1 MTSKKSVLAILGLL
15 VAALALVA
23 AGCGGGGGEEV
34 EALPSSS
41 CTGLEY
47 EGDGDAEFILASD
60 FPLQGSSR
68 TQTEQIVAAIRHEL
82 TQRGWKAGDY
92 NVAFQS
98 CDDATAQAA
107 KWDSGK
113 CSQNGNAYAA
123 NDAVIAVIGTFNSGC
138 AAIIIPLLNQ
148 APDGGIAMMSP
159 ANTYPCLTVNLPGGC
174 DASEPAKY
182 YPAGTRN
189 YARVAPADDY
199 QGAFAAEFAQKQGI
213 KSVYVLNDKEA
224 YGLGV
229 ATTFRKAAE
238 SLGIEVKGFE
248 AWDPK
253 ASSYEAQMKKI
264 QGTGAEAVFLGGLI
278 DENGAQVIKDKVAVL
293 GPNDGAVKL
302 IAPDGF
308 TTQAT
313 IDEAGAASKGMFMS
327 VAGVPIDA
335 FTGTAKTFIDSL
347 LAGPLQG
354 KAIDPYA
361 IYGAQ
366 SAQVVL
372 DAIAASDGSREDVI
386 AKMFASEVEGGLL
399 GTFWF
404 NENGDPT
411 NAAGAVVG
419 FTMYVATDKL
429 ETSDNFAPK
438 PETVEAAGAHNAK
451 HLGDE
456 AGGHCPPA
464 SSRLESRSMA
474 TAVAALQ
481 RVRSSSLIDAIG
493 LLLLGCRLS
502 GSSSS
507 SSRTRRASS
516 TSPSS
521 A

>member
-1 MTSKKSVLAILGLL
+1 MTVRKRSALLTFGLL
-15 VAALALVA
+15 LAALALVA
-23 AGCGGGGGEEV
+23 AGCGGGDDGGGDV

-41 CTGLEY
+41 CTALEFEG
-47 EGDGDAEFILASD
+47 EGDPDYLLASD

-82 TQRGWKAGDY
+82 DQRDWKAGDY
-92 NVAFQS
+92 NIGFQS

-123 NDAVIAVIGTFNSGC
+123 NDSVVAVIGTFNSGC
-138 AAIIIPLLNQ
+138 AQIIIPLLNA

-174 DASEPAKY
+174 DASEPDKY
-182 YPAGTRN
+182 YPQGTRN

-199 QGAFAAEFAQKQGI
+199 QGAFVAEFMQKQGV
-213 KSVYVLNDKEA
+213 KSVYILNDKEA

-229 ATTFRKAAE
+229 ATTTRKAAE
-238 SLGIEVKGFE
+238 SVGIEVAGFE

-253 ASSYEAQMKKI
+253 ASSYEALMGKI
-264 QGTGAEAVFLGGLI
+264 KNSGADAVFLGGLI

-302 IAPDGF
+302 FAPDGF

-313 IDEAGAASKGMFMS
+313 IDEAGTAARGMFMS

-335 FTGTAKTFIDSL
+335 FTGTASEYIDSL
-347 LAGPLQG
+347 LAGRLQG
-354 KAIDPYA
+354 KTIDPYA

-366 SAQVVL
+366 SAQIVL
-372 DAIAASDGSREDVI
+372 DAIAASDGSRSAIIEE
-386 AKMFASEVEGGLL
+386 MFATEVTDGLL
-399 GTFWF
+399 GSFSF

-429 ETSDNFAPK
+429 ETSDNFAPQA
-438 PETVEAAGAHNAK
+438 ETVQAAGA
-451 HLGDE
+451 
-456 AGGHCPPA
+456 
-464 SSRLESRSMA
+464 
-474 TAVAALQ
+474 
-481 RVRSSSLIDAIG
+481 
-493 LLLLGCRLS
+493 
-502 GSSSS
+502 
-507 SSRTRRASS
+507 
-516 TSPSS
+516 
-521 A
+521 